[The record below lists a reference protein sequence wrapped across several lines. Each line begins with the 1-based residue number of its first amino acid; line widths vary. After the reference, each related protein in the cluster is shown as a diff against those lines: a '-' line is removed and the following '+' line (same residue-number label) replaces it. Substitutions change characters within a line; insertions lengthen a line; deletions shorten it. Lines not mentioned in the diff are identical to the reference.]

1 MKNHLQAIKDFLN
14 LLRDF
19 CHGYHFTDFRIEDKK
34 KNEPCCFHWP
44 AYSYVSFI
52 LFEILVSISVVLSE
66 IQ

>member
-1 MKNHLQAIKDFLN
+1 MDITSQIS
-14 LLRDF
+14 
-19 CHGYHFTDFRIEDKK
+19 GYKIK
-34 KNEPCCFHWP
+34 KNEPCCFHWL